1 MWILPKQLL
10 TTFRSALDTK
20 ASDSD
25 LEESSKILERSL
37 WWRGK
42 PSPFRVWLKRWKK
55 VDWIKQLFGRIFV
68 PSHTES
74 FEDWW
79 ISRVEVS
86 HVPPL
91 AILDFA
97 SQTETSDTSTPSSNL
112 ELENADLPL
121 FSWKMSKASSQ
132 QKQVKVS
139 LFSSMSSEAWSR
151 WVTQQ
156 RQEYSQRAKLAEDT
170 REKEYL
176 LWATPTAR
184 DWKDGTAKA
193 CKNSPVNSLLGR
205 QIHHAKYLPQSTNL
219 NTFGKDHELHQLNP
233 AWTEDLMELPTGWTE
248 LVSWGTEY
256 FLEQQNELLEYSPK
270 N

>member
-1 MWILPKQLL
+1 MWILPKKLL
-10 TTFRSALDTK
+10 TIFHSALDTK
-20 ASDSD
+20 ESDSD

-55 VDWIKQLFGRIFV
+55 KGWIKQLFGRIFV
-68 PSHTES
+68 PSHSES
-74 FEDWW
+74 FEDWYT
-79 ISRVEVS
+79 SQVEVS
-86 HVPPL
+86 PVSPL

-97 SQTETSDTSTPSSNL
+97 SQTETNDTSIPSSNL
-112 ELENADLPL
+112 ELENVDLPL
-121 FSWKMSKASSQ
+121 FSWKMSKGSSP
-132 QKQVKVS
+132 QKQVKVN
-139 LFSSMSSEAWSR
+139 LFSNMSSEAWSR

-156 RQEYSQRAKLAEDT
+156 RQEYSVRLKLEEDT
-170 REKEYL
+170 KEKEYL

-219 NTFGKDHELHQLNP
+219 NTFGKDREPHQLNP
-233 AWTEDLMELPTGWTE
+233 AWTEQLQELPTGWTE
-248 LVSWGTEY
+248 LVSWETEY
-256 FLEQQNELLEYSPK
+256 FLEQQNEHLESSQK